1 MFYVLCN
8 LYNVLC
14 MELNMYS
21 FILNNN
27 CTNIQ
32 EILYNKYIKIIQIN
46 NHKRNKRNK
55 TTLPQNESF
64 PGMNNIL
71 QSGKTR
77 KWY

>member
-1 MFYVLCN
+1 MFYITCITYYVWSLR
-8 LYNVLC
+8 
-14 MELNMYS
+14 M
-21 FILNNN
+21 FTIILKNN
-27 CTNIQ
+27 CTNVQ
-32 EILYNKYIKIIQIN
+32 KILDSKIIDITRIN

>member
-1 MFYVLCN
+1 MFYVLYN
-8 LYNVLC
+8 LYNVLHT
-14 MELNMYS
+14 ELKMRTL
-21 FILNNN
+21 ILKNN

-32 EILYNKYIKIIQIN
+32 EILDSKIVYITRIN

-71 QSGKTR
+71 QGGKNR